1 MSSRPPRPPLLP
13 PDLLSERAASR
24 LGTWLYVLAL
34 AVLAFY
40 DLGGRSIFHKDMPRF
55 ATIAREMIRSG
66 DWLVPTQHG
75 AVYANKPILYI
86 WLVAFGSLVPGDPT
100 ALTLRIPSALAFLG
114 TGLATAMWGRARSG
128 SVAVGRLAGLLVVT
142 TFSIHELGR
151 VGRPDMLSTCFAT
164 ITAALVDR
172 SLLGGG
178 GRRPWVLIGLALGG
192 GLLSKGPV
200 VLLIPAAL
208 VLLPRAGTTLRSR
221 LQRTRIDAAFALA
234 LVVSAAWLVPAGLH
248 GGMGYVKKLVFD
260 QVADRVKGEANHAE
274 ALWYYLGAFPFNWL
288 PWSPAFAAAAV
299 ASITKRGR
307 AALGGIEHVWA
318 ALLALAVLSAVPT
331 KEIRYAAI
339 LVPPL
344 AVAAAQWAAWIAARA
359 RDDDAPSPRRSH
371 LSIGGVT
378 AILLALGTVAA
389 IVRWPSTGPWVAAP
403 ALVALFAG
411 IGAVR
416 LGRTAIATRAVRG
429 RVIGLAVV
437 VFACSSCA
445 YWVVLG
451 RYLVVHAVTE
461 NRAVAAALDPKATS
475 VVVGS
480 SDIEALSPDTFYEG
494 APNARYARG
503 VDALAP
509 FASVRP
515 LELIALESDRAAIE
529 AKLGV
534 TVPVLTYQRADRRTL
549 LILRLER

>member
-1 MSSRPPRPPLLP
+1 M
-13 PDLLSERAASR
+13 
-24 LGTWLYVLAL
+24 GTWLYVLAL

-86 WLVAFGSLVPGDPT
+86 WLVALGSLVPGDPT

-114 TGLATAMWGRARSG
+114 TGLATATWGRARSG

-164 ITAALVDR
+164 ISAALVDR
-172 SLLGGG
+172 ALLGGG

-208 VLLPRAGTTLRSR
+208 VLLPRAGTTLGSR
-221 LQRTRIDAAFALA
+221 LRRTRIDAAFGLA
-234 LVVSAAWLVPAGLH
+234 LVVSAAWLVPAGVH
-248 GGMGYVKKLVFD
+248 GGMGYLKKLVFD

-274 ALWYYLGAFPFNWL
+274 PFWYYLGAFPFNWL
-288 PWSPAFAAAAV
+288 PWSPAFAAAAA
-299 ASITKRGR
+299 ASLTKRGR
-307 AALGGIEHVWA
+307 AAVGGCEHVMA
-318 ALLALAVLSAVPT
+318 ALVALVVLSAVPT

-344 AVAAAQWAAWIAARA
+344 AVAAAQWASWIAARA
-359 RDDDAPSPRRSH
+359 RDDDAPSPSRSH
-371 LSIGGVT
+371 LTIGGVT
-378 AILLALGTVAA
+378 AIVLGLGAVAA
-389 IVRWPSTGPWVAAP
+389 VVRWPPTGPWIAAP
-403 ALVALFAG
+403 ALVTVFAG
-411 IGAVR
+411 AGAIR
-416 LGRTAIATRAVRG
+416 LGRTAVTTRAVRG
-429 RVIGLAVV
+429 RVVGLAIVV
-437 VFACSSCA
+437 LACSSCA

-451 RYLVVHAVTE
+451 RYLVVHALVE

-475 VVVGS
+475 VIVGNL
-480 SDIEALSPDTFYEG
+480 DVEPLNPDTFYEG
-494 APNARYARG
+494 APRARFARD
-503 VDALAP
+503 VEALGP

-515 LELIALESDRAAIE
+515 LELIALEPDRAAIE
-529 AKLGV
+529 AKLGS
-534 TVPVLTYQRADRRTL
+534 TVPVLTYRRADGRTL
-549 LILRLER
+549 LILRLDR